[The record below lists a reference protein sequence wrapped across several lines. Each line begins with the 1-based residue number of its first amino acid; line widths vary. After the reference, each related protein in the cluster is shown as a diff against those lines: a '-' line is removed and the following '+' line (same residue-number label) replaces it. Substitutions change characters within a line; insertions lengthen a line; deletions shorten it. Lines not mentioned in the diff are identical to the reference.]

1 MVITLGA
8 ALLGWIGGGM
18 MLTDPATPKSVAA
31 AIPQAGYVFGA
42 AGALLVVVIGKIIGN
57 RQARPKAVEI
67 PVAPN
72 NK

>member
-1 MVITLGA
+1 
-8 ALLGWIGGGM
+8 
-18 MLTDPATPKSVAA
+18 
-31 AIPQAGYVFGA
+31 
-42 AGALLVVVIGKIIGN
+42 LLVVVIGKIIGS